1 MEGKTYV
8 LSDIHG
14 NFEVFKR
21 MLEKI
26 KFSDNDRLYILGD
39 ICDRGPESLAIY
51 FYIQKFKN
59 ITLLKGN
66 HEYMMQEALKSAVKH
81 NDFDYPSMEFKLWSQ
96 NGGEKTIENV
106 RHYLHK
112 NGLNHLDYTIVRS
125 AFLKNLYTYLEKL
138 PLYLELTV
146 NNIDYVLVHA
156 GIDPEATLPE
166 QEEDTLLWIRDYF
179 FLSECDLKKTYI
191 FGHTPLCFINRDGG
205 FDVWYDDEFHNKIGI
220 DGGLAV
226 GMRGQLNCLCLDDNQ
241 IFVVK
246 MTEVYDN
253 EGRLL

>member
-26 KFSDNDRLYILGD
+26 QFNDNDRLYILGD

-112 NGLNHLDYTIVRS
+112 SGLNHLDYTIVRS

-138 PLYLELTV
+138 PLYLEITV
-146 NNIDYVLVHA
+146 NDKDYVLVHA

-226 GMRGQLNCLCLDDNQ
+226 GMRGQLNCLRLDDNQ